1 LAKTG
6 NIAVKHCFYSLFP
19 SISSL
24 ARHFPKQNL
33 SLGSSIVF
41 SLDLKAFHP
50 CFQEAKFAPP
60 TLVSRSVKLG
70 NIHFHCNKVYNL
82 TDLV

>member
-1 LAKTG
+1 LDKIG
-6 NIAVKHCFYSLFP
+6 NIAVKHCFFSLFP

-41 SLDLKAFHP
+41 SLDLKAVP

-60 TLVSRSVKLG
+60 TPEAFHFFAGFTLNENRRGAKLG
-70 NIHFHCNKVYNL
+70 REG
-82 TDLV
+82 